1 MSRYRALRLAAFLVL
16 ASVFVLTGLQC
27 EDISLP
33 FPRATATPLA
43 TATET
48 PPPPAP
54 TATDTPVSVSPAGKT
69 PEPTATPP
77 PTLTP
82 HLVTTTGQVHHAIT
96 DQPISGTL
104 ITSSVGQSSS
114 DDEGNFAID
123 ATPLDRIVVSAE
135 GYETKEIIPRAD
147 FAVTVRLAPDPRNTF
162 ALLHLFE
169 KQREYGRQYD
179 LLHPDSQQLF
189 SQDEYIRFKEQTRDF
204 EIVET
209 SYGQA
214 TMLDTWTFRDR
225 TYQNVAEV
233 PIHMVIRRG
242 EAQETKDWKDH
253 LVQVDG
259 IWRWF
264 SAPLEFPTA
273 TPQPTETLTPTA
285 TFQAGG
291 YPIGTRLEVV
301 VRGDGLNIRY
311 GPGTQFNVIT
321 RVAPGTIVIAL
332 GGAQLVGTAPWYEVQ
347 VAVTGI
353 RGWAHGGYLRPAP
366 PVTGPTATAT
376 PTLSPTPLPGGF
388 MPGTRVQVVNAPEGL
403 NIRYGPDTSYGV
415 ITKTPQGS
423 ILVIRQGPTW
433 VGASP
438 WYEVLE
444 EATGII
450 GWAHGGFMQPLPITG
465 TPTATPVVTPAT
477 GYFSLAWV
485 PGCDPSRIEVA
496 LLLPEQ
502 SRCGPGVLTRS
513 LSWLEAELTAL
524 GVVEPAEYLQAAAVG
539 QCVTCGIVVR
549 SAGGAIVGWIRIGG
563 GEPGAV
569 WRTIAT
575 PPGTQ
580 VGPRC
585 LLRRDF
591 AWECN

>member
-1 MSRYRALRLAAFLVL
+1 MSCFRVLRLAAFLVFAL
-16 ASVFVLTGLQC
+16 FLTLMGLQC

-33 FPRATATPLA
+33 FPRATSTPLP

-48 PPPPAP
+48 PAPPSP
-54 TATDTPVSVSPAGKT
+54 TATDTPVSGSLAQKT
-69 PEPTATPP
+69 PGPTATPP
-77 PTLTP
+77 PTPTP
-82 HLVTTTGQVHHAIT
+82 HLVTTTGQIRHAIT
-96 DQPISGTL
+96 DQPISGAL
-104 ITSSVGQSSS
+104 ITAGVGQSTS
-114 DDEGNFAID
+114 DDEGNFVID
-123 ATPLDRIVVSAE
+123 AEPLDRILVSAE

-147 FAVTVRLAPDPRNTF
+147 FAVTVRLAPDPRSTF

-169 KQREYGRQYD
+169 KQREYGHQYD
-179 LLHPDSQQLF
+179 LLHPDSQQSF
-189 SQDEYIRFKEQTRDF
+189 SRDEYIRYKEQTRDS
-204 EIVET
+204 EIVEA
-209 SYGQA
+209 SYGEV

-225 TYQNVAEV
+225 TYRNVAEV
-233 PIHMVIRRG
+233 PIHMIIRRG
-242 EAQETKDWKDH
+242 DVQETNEWEDH

-264 SAPLEFPTA
+264 SAPPEFPTA
-273 TPQPTETLTPTA
+273 TPQPTETPSPTPT
-285 TFQAGG
+285 FQVGG

-301 VRGDGLNIRY
+301 VPGDGLNIRY
-311 GPGTQFNVIT
+311 GPGTQYGVII
-321 RVAPGTIVIAL
+321 RVSSGTVLITL
-332 GGAQLVGTAPWYEVQ
+332 GGVQLVGNAPWYEVQ
-347 VAVTGI
+347 VGTTGI

-366 PVTGPTATAT
+366 PVTVPTATAT
-376 PTLSPTPLPGGF
+376 PTRSPTPLPGGF
-388 MPGTRVQVVNAPEGL
+388 LPGTRVQVVNAPGGL
-403 NIRYGPDTSYGV
+403 NIRYGPGTTYSV
-415 ITKTPQGS
+415 ITKAPQGS
-423 ILVIRQGPTW
+423 ILLIRQGPTW

-444 EATGII
+444 ETTGII
-450 GWAHGGFMQPLPITG
+450 GWAHGGFMRPLPIVG

-496 LLLPEQ
+496 LLVPGQ
-502 SRCGPGVLTRS
+502 GRCDPGVLTRP
-513 LSWLEAELTAL
+513 LSWLEAELTSL
-524 GVVEPAEYLQAAAVG
+524 GVVDPAEYLQATAVE
-539 QCVTCGIVVR
+539 QCATCGIVVR
-549 SAGGAIVGWIRIGG
+549 SAAGAIVGWIRIGG

-591 AWECN
+591 AWECS